1 MSAAALAQKT
11 GRRLT
16 TPFNGLAPCPAG
28 PARPSAALIET
39 LYRKASLLHHAL
51 YGLYAKAND
60 DNEPEF
66 ADEDLFPLWEVSTAI
81 LVGLC
86 ELHEAAP

>member
-1 MSAAALAQKT
+1 MNAAK
-11 GRRLT
+11 
-16 TPFNGLAPCPAG
+16 APAIAACPAPHPG
-28 PARPSAALIET
+28 PSAALIEE
-39 LYRKASLLHHAL
+39 LYRKTSLLHHAL

-81 LVGLC
+81 LVGLR